1 MQVQQALKNHFG
13 QSLPVTLVN
22 HPPPPTQA
30 LLAQLVL
37 LTQFVLA
44 AVVLSGPQ
52 AAPYLARIG
61 IVLPPETWQAVQE
74 KKVGILMGAW
84 FIGNTVRQNL
94 LGTGAFE
101 VSYDGTPIF
110 SKLDTGRM
118 PTLPELV
125 AGIAEAMAAA
135 GNPAGSGTEQ

>member
-1 MQVQQALKNHFG
+1 MSSPWELPCLLLLNSCQAPAHA
-13 QSLPVTLVN
+13 T
-22 HPPPPTQA
+22 
-30 LLAQLVL
+30 LLA
-37 LTQFVLA
+37 A
-44 AVVLSGPQ
+44 
-52 AAPYLARIG
+52 
-61 IVLPPETWQAVQE
+61 
-74 KKVGILMGAW
+74 
-84 FIGNTVRQNL
+84 GNTVRQNL